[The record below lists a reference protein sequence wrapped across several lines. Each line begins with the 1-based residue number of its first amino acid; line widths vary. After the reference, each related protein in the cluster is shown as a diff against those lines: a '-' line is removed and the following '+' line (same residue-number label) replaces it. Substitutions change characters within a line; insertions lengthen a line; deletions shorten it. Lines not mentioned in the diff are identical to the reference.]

1 MSVASSSNVT
11 SVSTRFVAV
20 EITTRCDGE
29 AVSIAYTK
37 QLTGSAISFAICP
50 ATANEP
56 PPPGATATSPGHAP
70 KWQVASQ
77 PSPSVV
83 LPSSQSSPRVTTS
96 LPQRVSRQLSQP
108 SPSTR
113 LPSSQSSPAVTTPLP
128 QPVGRQLWSQ
138 PSPSTRLPS
147 SQPSPAVTTPLP
159 QPVGRQLWSQ
169 PSPSTRLPSSHS
181 TLPSRRPSPH
191 TAHIG
196 NPRHSGSSQSA
207 TPLPSSSPAR
217 KQSSNG
223 RSPCVPEHATSA
235 ASRQPRRIVTLATP
249 ALRHSIIAMDL
260 RCDRRAES
268 SAPPRS
274 ASAARLVQNAPRQP
288 LPPLAAMIGATAKR
302 RERDLD
308 VGA

>member
-29 AVSIAYTK
+29 AVSMAYTK

-70 KWQVASQ
+70 KWEVASQ

-169 PSPSTRLPSSHS
+169 PSPSTRLPSSQPSPAVTTPLPQPVGRQLWSQPSPSTRLPSSHS
-181 TLPSRRPSPH
+181 SLPSRRPSPH
-191 TAHIG
+191 IAHIG

-207 TPLPSSSPAR
+207 TPLPSSSPPR

-223 RSPCVPEHATSA
+223 R
-235 ASRQPRRIVTLATP
+235 
-249 ALRHSIIAMDL
+249 
-260 RCDRRAES
+260 
-268 SAPPRS
+268 
-274 ASAARLVQNAPRQP
+274 
-288 LPPLAAMIGATAKR
+288 
-302 RERDLD
+302 
-308 VGA
+308 